1 MMFEIKTEQ
10 KLRALI
16 GIANPMASKKIYS
29 FLNER
34 MLDFIEKSPLLMLS
48 TVDQLGFPTVSPK
61 GDKAGFVKIDKQGRL
76 LIPELRGN
84 KLAFSLTN
92 ILQHPQVALF
102 FMVPGSLETLRIH
115 GECRLLSGE
124 LLCKKFASDSHN
136 ALLVL
141 EITVKDA
148 YFHCAKALLRSQLWQ
163 SATWPDPIKISFGKE
178 IAENSGAD
186 EAFIKQVDEA
196 VAGRYVTDL

>member
-1 MMFEIKTEQ
+1 MIEITNEAQ
-10 KLRALI
+10 LRDII
-16 GIANPMASKKIYS
+16 GTPNPMASKKIYP
-29 FLNER
+29 FLNPR

-48 TVDQLGFPTVSPK
+48 TVDEFGFPTISPK
-61 GDKAGFVKIDKQGRL
+61 GDKAGFVKVNKQGKL

-84 KLAFSLTN
+84 KLAFSLNN

-102 FMVPGSLETLRIH
+102 LLVPGSMETLRIH
-115 GECRLLSGE
+115 GECKLVTGE
-124 LLCKKFASDSHN
+124 LICKKLASDSHS

-141 EITVKDA
+141 EITVKNA

-163 SATWPDPIKISFGKE
+163 SNTWPDPIKISFGRE

-186 EAFIKQVDEA
+186 DQFIKQVDEA
-196 VAGRYVTDL
+196 VAGRYITDL

>member
-1 MMFEIKTEQ
+1 MIEINSEAQ
-10 KLRALI
+10 LREII
-16 GIANPMASKKIYS
+16 GSPNPMASKKIYH
-29 FLNER
+29 FLNPR

-48 TVDQLGFPTVSPK
+48 TVDEFGFPTISPK
-61 GDKAGFVKIDKQGRL
+61 GDKPGFVKIDKQGRL

-84 KLAFSLTN
+84 KLAFSLNN

-102 FMVPGSLETLRIH
+102 LLVPGSMETLRIH
-115 GECRLLSGE
+115 GECKLVTGE
-124 LLCKKFASDSHN
+124 LICKKLASDSHN

-141 EITVKDA
+141 EVTVKNA

-163 SATWPDPIKISFGKE
+163 SNTWPDPIKISFGKE

-186 EAFIKQVDEA
+186 EQFIKQVDEA
-196 VAGRYVTDL
+196 VAGRYVSDL

>member
-1 MMFEIKTEQ
+1 MFEIKTEQ
-10 KLRALI
+10 ELREII
-16 GIANPMASKKIYS
+16 GSANPMASKKIYP

-34 MLDFIEKSPLLMLS
+34 MVNFIEKSPLLMLS
-48 TVDQLGFPTVSPK
+48 TVDQFGFPTISPK
-61 GDKAGFVKIDKQGRL
+61 GDKAGFVQIDKQGRL

-115 GECRLLSGE
+115 GECRLLTGE
-124 LLCKKFASDSHN
+124 LLCKKLASHSHN

-141 EITVKDA
+141 EVTVKNA

-163 SATWPDPIKISFGKE
+163 SATWPEPIKISFGKE

-186 EAFIKQVDEA
+186 DAFIEQVDKA

>member
-1 MMFEIKTEQ
+1 MQEIATEAQ
-10 KLRALI
+10 LRDII
-16 GIANPMASKKIYS
+16 GLPNPMASKKIYPK
-29 FLNER
+29 LNER
-34 MLDFIEKSPLLMLS
+34 MVAFINKSPFLLLS
-48 TVDQLGFPTVSPK
+48 TVDQFGYATISPK
-61 GDKAGFVKIDKQGRL
+61 GDKPGFVNIDKQGRL

-92 ILQHPQVALF
+92 ILHNPKIALF
-102 FMVPGSLETLRIH
+102 IMVPGSMETLRIH
-115 GECRLLSGE
+115 GHCRLLSGE
-124 LLCKKFASDSHN
+124 LICKQLASHSHD

-148 YFHCAKALLRSQLWQ
+148 YFHCAKSLLRSQLWE

-186 EAFIKQVDEA
+186 DQFIKQVDDA
-196 VAGRYVTDL
+196 VAGRYEKEL